1 MTRTVRSIKL
11 GNHLT
16 GFITLQTM
24 FMQKNQEPTFV
35 FHCTH
40 TGSLG
45 NPRNDGL
52 WGREWEIRWV
62 SNILPF
68 NKKNLSQNQSYSNEI
83 SSMVLQLNLE
93 HYEFSSSN
101 LDLEKISYLKKKKK
115 RTGGLSLARTTRTG
129 GLHKQGC
136 C

>member
-24 FMQKNQEPTFV
+24 FMQKNKKS
-35 FHCTH
+35 TH
-40 TGSLG
+40 AGALG

-68 NKKNLSQNQSYSNEI
+68 NKNILSQNQSYSNEV

-101 LDLEKISYLKKKKK
+101 LDSEKNIVFS
-115 RTGGLSLARTTRTG
+115 
-129 GLHKQGC
+129 
-136 C
+136 

>member
-1 MTRTVRSIKL
+1 
-11 GNHLT
+11 
-16 GFITLQTM
+16 M

-40 TGSLG
+40 VGALG

-52 WGREWEIRWV
+52 WGREWEIKWV
-62 SNILPF
+62 SNISRTKENILPL
-68 NKKNLSQNQSYSNEI
+68 NKNILSQNQSYSNEI

-101 LDLEKISYLKKKKK
+101 LDLDKNIVYLKKKKG
-115 RTGGLSLARTTRTG
+115 TGGLSHVQRERVGYIREARM
-129 GLHKQGC
+129 
-136 C
+136 

>member
-24 FMQKNQEPTFV
+24 FMQENQEPAFV

-40 TGSLG
+40 AGALG

-62 SNILPF
+62 PNILPF
-68 NKKNLSQNQSYSNEI
+68 NKKGLSQNQSYSNEI

-101 LDLEKISYLKKKKK
+101 LDLKNIVFKKKKK
-115 RTGGLSLARTTRTG
+115 GTGGLSHVRHERV
-129 GLHKQGC
+129 GC
-136 C
+136 ISKGVR

>member
-24 FMQKNQEPTFV
+24 LMQKNQKS
-35 FHCTH
+35 TH
-40 TGSLG
+40 AGALG

-68 NKKNLSQNQSYSNEI
+68 NKNILSQNQSYSNEV

-101 LDLEKISYLKKKKK
+101 LDLEKNIVFS
-115 RTGGLSLARTTRTG
+115 
-129 GLHKQGC
+129 
-136 C
+136 

>member
-40 TGSLG
+40 AGAVG

-62 SNILPF
+62 SNISRTKENILPF
-68 NKKNLSQNQSYSNEI
+68 NKKILSQNQSYSNEV

-101 LDLEKISYLKKKKK
+101 LDLEKISYFFF
-115 RTGGLSLARTTRTG
+115 
-129 GLHKQGC
+129 
-136 C
+136 

>member
-24 FMQKNQEPTFV
+24 FMQKNKKS
-35 FHCTH
+35 TH
-40 TGSLG
+40 AGALG
-45 NPRNDGL
+45 NPRNDRL
-52 WGREWEIRWV
+52 WGREWEVRWV

-68 NKKNLSQNQSYSNEI
+68 NKNILSQNQSYSNEV

-101 LDLEKISYLKKKKK
+101 LDSEKNIVFS
-115 RTGGLSLARTTRTG
+115 
-129 GLHKQGC
+129 
-136 C
+136 

>member
-16 GFITLQTM
+16 GFITLQAM
-24 FMQKNQEPTFV
+24 FMQRNQEPTFV

-40 TGSLG
+40 AVALG

-52 WGREWEIRWV
+52 WGREWELRWV
-62 SNILPF
+62 SNISKTKANILPF
-68 NKKNLSQNQSYSNEI
+68 NKKILPQNQSYSNEV

-101 LDLEKISYLKKKKK
+101 LDSEKNIVFF
-115 RTGGLSLARTTRTG
+115 
-129 GLHKQGC
+129 
-136 C
+136 

>member
-24 FMQKNQEPTFV
+24 FMQKNLKS
-35 FHCTH
+35 TH
-40 TGSLG
+40 AGALG

-52 WGREWEIRWV
+52 SGREWELRWV

-68 NKKNLSQNQSYSNEI
+68 NKNILSQNQSYSNEV
-83 SSMVLQLNLE
+83 SSMVFQLNLG

-101 LDLEKISYLKKKKK
+101 LDSEKNIVFS
-115 RTGGLSLARTTRTG
+115 
-129 GLHKQGC
+129 
-136 C
+136 